1 MGTAKKNNEGLE
13 NRVLV
18 FMPTGRDAALVCATL
33 AHADVSAESC
43 ADAKALETEIGAGAG
58 AVLLAEE
65 GLQNGTLEHL
75 IEIFT
80 RQPVWSDLPVV
91 LFAGNAQSSEKL
103 LTTIGTRFN
112 ATIVERPIRVT
123 MLISAVRGALRARQK
138 QYQTRDL
145 LNQLKQ
151 SDRQKDLFLATL
163 SHELRTPL
171 NSILGWIQLLRGN
184 SRSIDARHGLEVIE
198 RNARAQSEIISD
210 ILFVSRIITGKLT
223 LNLEPIDLIP
233 VIEEAVEVVLPS
245 IEAKEIELQIFFDP
259 AIKQIKGDPDR
270 LKQVFWNILSN
281 AVKFTP
287 FKGRIAIH
295 AFVNAG
301 QVEIEMSDSGIGIEP
316 EFLPYIFERFSQ
328 ADNSYTRKV
337 GGLGLGLAIVRHLV
351 EIHGG
356 SVGVASEGAGRGTSF
371 TIKLPVLTAAQAN
384 PAALDNAG
392 ETAEAIN
399 GNEPPAGIHVL
410 LVEDNDDSRE
420 MLAVLFA
427 QFNLRITAVASVAEA
442 LRELETARPDIL
454 ISDIG
459 MPEQDGYDLIR
470 EVRSLAPEK
479 GGRIPAIALTGYA
492 SLQDRARALK
502 AGYQEHLSK
511 PVDVNELFELVK
523 NTLDREDHSKVSM
536 NSQSPHV

>member
-1 MGTAKKNNEGLE
+1 MGIKKKDNEGLE

-33 AHADVSAESC
+33 EQSGVSAQPC
-43 ADAKALETEIGAGAG
+43 TDAPALEKEIAVGAG
-58 AVLLAEE
+58 AVLMAEE

-75 IEIFT
+75 IETFNG
-80 RQPVWSDLPVV
+80 QPVWSDLPVV
-91 LFAGNAQSSEKL
+91 LFAGTAQSSEKL
-103 LTTIGTRFN
+103 LVMIGTRLN

-145 LNQLKQ
+145 LNQLEE
-151 SDRQKDLFLATL
+151 SDHQKDLFLATL

-184 SRSIDARHGLEVIE
+184 SGSIDAEHGLEVIE
-198 RNARAQSEIISD
+198 RNAKAQSEIISD
-210 ILFVSRIITGKLT
+210 ILFVSRIITGKFTPDLQ
-223 LNLEPIDLIP
+223 PIDLIQ

-245 IEAKEIELQIFFDP
+245 IESKHIDLKVCFDP
-259 AIKQIKGDPDR
+259 QIKQIKGDHER
-270 LKQVFWNILSN
+270 LKQVFWNLLSN

-287 FKGRIAIH
+287 PTGTIEVCAE
-295 AFVNAG
+295 VNG
-301 QVEIEMSDSGIGIEP
+301 EYVEIKVSDSGMGIEP
-316 EFLPYIFERFSQ
+316 DFLPFIFERFSQ
-328 ADNSYTRKV
+328 ADSSYTRKV

-356 SVGVASEGAGRGTSF
+356 SVSVESEGTNKGATFIIS
-371 TIKLPVLTAAQAN
+371 LPVLAVEQPLSASNEDSDEPDEPVKAN
-384 PAALDNAG
+384 TL
-392 ETAEAIN
+392 
-399 GNEPPAGIHVL
+399 PAGTKVL

-420 MLAVLFA
+420 MLIAMFA
-427 QFNLRITAVASVAEA
+427 QSDLEIIAVASVAEA
-442 LRELETARPDIL
+442 LKVIEQGKPDIL

-459 MPEQDGYDLIR
+459 MPEEDGYDLIR
-470 EVRSLAPEK
+470 KVRQLSPEN

-492 SLQDRARALK
+492 SLQDRALALE

-511 PVDVNELFELVK
+511 PVDIDELFKLVK
-523 NTLDREDHSKVSM
+523 NMLDKEDYSEALIS
-536 NSQSPHV
+536 SR

>member
-1 MGTAKKNNEGLE
+1 VGTTEKINEGLE

-33 AHADVSAESC
+33 ENSYVSAQPC
-43 ADAKALETEIGAGAG
+43 TDAKTLEKEIATGAG
-58 AVLLAEE
+58 AVLMAEE

-75 IEIFT
+75 IETFNS
-80 RQPVWSDLPVV
+80 QPVWSDLPVV

-103 LTTIGTRFN
+103 LTTIGTRLN

-145 LNQLKQ
+145 LNQLEQ

-171 NSILGWIQLLRGN
+171 NSMLGWIQLLRGN
-184 SRSIDARHGLEVIE
+184 NSRTIDAQHGLEVIE
-198 RNARAQSEIISD
+198 RNAKAQSEIISD
-210 ILFVSRIITGKLT
+210 ILFVSRIITGKFT
-223 LNLEPIDLIP
+223 LDLIPIDLIP
-233 VIEEAVEVVLPS
+233 VIEEAVEVVQPS
-245 IEAKEIELQIFFDP
+245 IEAKNIQLNVFFDP
-259 AIKQIKGDPDR
+259 KIKQIKGDHDR

-287 FKGRIAIH
+287 PDGRIDIS
-295 AFVNAG
+295 AFVNG
-301 QVEIEMSDSGIGIEP
+301 KQIEIEISDSGQGIEP
-316 EFLPYIFERFSQ
+316 DFLPFIFERFSQ
-328 ADNSYTRKV
+328 ADSSYTRKV

-356 SVGVASEGAGRGTSF
+356 TVSVKSEGANKGASF
-371 TIKLPVLTAAQAN
+371 TIKLPVLSASQAESAN
-384 PAALDNAG
+384 EEISNKL
-392 ETAEAIN
+392 AEPLKS
-399 GNEPPAGIHVL
+399 NEPPEGIRVL

-427 QFNLRITAVASVAEA
+427 QFNLQITAVASAADAMNA
-442 LRELETARPDIL
+442 LEQIKPDIL

-459 MPEQDGYDLIR
+459 MPDEDGYDLIR
-470 EVRSLAPEK
+470 RIRQLPPEQ
-479 GGRIPAIALTGYA
+479 GGHIPAIALTGYA
-492 SLQDRARALK
+492 SLQDRDLALE

-511 PVDVNELFELVK
+511 PVNIDELFKLVK
-523 NTLDREDHSKVSM
+523 NTLDKNAYS
-536 NSQSPHV
+536 NFYN

>member
-1 MGTAKKNNEGLE
+1 VGTKKKDNNGLE

-33 AHADVSAESC
+33 EKASVSAQPC
-43 ADAKALETEIGAGAG
+43 TDAKTLEKEIAAGAG
-58 AVLLAEE
+58 AVLMAEE
-65 GLQNGTLEHL
+65 GLQNGTLERL
-75 IEIFT
+75 IKTFNH
-80 RQPVWSDLPVV
+80 QPVWSDLPVV

-103 LTTIGTRFN
+103 LATIGTRLN

-138 QYQTRDL
+138 QYQTRNL
-145 LNQLKQ
+145 LNQLEQ

-184 SRSIDARHGLEVIE
+184 AGSVDAQHGLEVIE
-198 RNARAQSEIISD
+198 RNAKAQSEIISD
-210 ILFVSRIITGKLT
+210 ILFVSRIITGKFT
-223 LNLEPIDLIP
+223 PNLQPIDLIP

-245 IEAKEIELQIFFDP
+245 IESKNILLNVFFDP
-259 AIKQIKGDPDR
+259 KIKQIKGEHER
-270 LKQVFWNILSN
+270 LKQVFWNLLSN

-287 FKGRIAIH
+287 PNGQIDVS
-295 AFVNAG
+295 AFVNGA
-301 QVEIEMSDSGIGIEP
+301 QIEIEISDSGMGIEP
-316 EFLPYIFERFSQ
+316 DFLPYIFERFSQ
-328 ADNSYTRKV
+328 ADSSYTRKV

-356 SVGVASEGAGRGTSF
+356 SVSVKSDGANKGATF
-371 TIKLPVLTAAQAN
+371 TIKLPVLTVQESNSAANENSGA
-384 PAALDNAG
+384 
-392 ETAEAIN
+392 TAESTESH
-399 GNEPPAGIHVL
+399 EPPAGIRVL

-427 QFNLRITAVASVAEA
+427 QFDLQITAVASVAEA
-442 LRELETARPDIL
+442 VKSIEQAKPDIL

-459 MPEQDGYDLIR
+459 MPDEDGYDLIR
-470 EVRSLAPEK
+470 KVRQLPAEK
-479 GGRIPAIALTGYA
+479 GGKIPAIALTGYA
-492 SLQDRARALK
+492 SLQDRNRALK

-511 PVDVNELFELVK
+511 PVDVDELFELVK
-523 NTLDREDHSKVSM
+523 NILDKENHTAMSG
-536 NSQSPHV
+536 

>member
-1 MGTAKKNNEGLE
+1 VGTKKKDNEGLE

-33 AHADVSAESC
+33 EQADVSAQAC
-43 ADAKALETEIGAGAG
+43 ADARTLEKEIAVGAG
-58 AVLLAEE
+58 AVLMAEE

-75 IEIFT
+75 IDTFN
-80 RQPVWSDLPVV
+80 RQPVWSDLPVM

-103 LTTIGTRFN
+103 LTAIGTRLN

-145 LNQLKQ
+145 LNQLEE
-151 SDRQKDLFLATL
+151 SDHQKDLFLATL

-171 NSILGWIQLLRGN
+171 NSILGWIQLLRDSSG
-184 SRSIDARHGLEVIE
+184 SIDARHGLEVIE
-198 RNARAQSEIISD
+198 RNAKAQSEIISD
-210 ILFVSRIITGKLT
+210 ILFVSRIITGKFTPDLQ
-223 LNLEPIDLIP
+223 PIDLIP

-245 IEAKEIELQIFFDP
+245 IESKHIDLKVCFDP
-259 AIKQIKGDPDR
+259 QIKQIKGDHER
-270 LKQVFWNILSN
+270 LKQVFWNLLSN

-287 FKGRIAIH
+287 PTGRIDVSAEVSGEH
-295 AFVNAG
+295 
-301 QVEIEMSDSGIGIEP
+301 VEIEISDSGMGIDP
-316 EFLPYIFERFSQ
+316 EFLPFIFERFSQ
-328 ADNSYTRKV
+328 ADSSYTRKV

-356 SVGVASEGAGRGTSF
+356 SVSVKSEGTNKGTTF
-371 TIKLPVLTAAQAN
+371 TIKLPVLAAEQPF
-384 PAALDNAG
+384 PAANEEL
-392 ETAEAIN
+392 AEPD
-399 GNEPPAGIHVL
+399 ESTKTKKLPTGIKVL

-420 MLAVLFA
+420 MLTVLFA
-427 QFNLRITAVASVAEA
+427 QSDLQITAVASVAEA
-442 LRELETARPDIL
+442 LRAIEQVKPDIL

-470 EVRSLAPEK
+470 KVRQLPSEK
-479 GGRIPAIALTGYA
+479 GGGIPAIALTGYA
-492 SLQDRARALK
+492 SLQDRALALK

-511 PVDVNELFELVK
+511 PVDIDELFELVK
-523 NTLDREDHSKVSM
+523 NMLDQENHTAMSG
-536 NSQSPHV
+536 